1 MLFIAEPKVTVLSIN
16 IYEIGIL
23 SYIDDMGQEVIRR
36 KDRAFYD
43 SFSSE

>member
-23 SYIDDMGQEVIRR
+23 SYIDDMGQEVIR
-36 KDRAFYD
+36 K
-43 SFSSE
+43 SIL